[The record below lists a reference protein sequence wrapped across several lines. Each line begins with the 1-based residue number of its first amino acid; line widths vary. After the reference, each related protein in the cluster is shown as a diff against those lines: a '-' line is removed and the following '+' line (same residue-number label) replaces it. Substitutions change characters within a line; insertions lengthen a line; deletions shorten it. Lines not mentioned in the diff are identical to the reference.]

1 MPKPRLLIVL
11 NRLIIGG
18 PAVNTLAVAYLLKD
32 EFEVLLIAGEP
43 AHGEESASYLLERY
57 KGIEVKIINSL
68 KRSIVPFNDLR
79 AFFEIK
85 SVIKEFKPHI
95 VHTHGSKPGVLARV
109 AAWQLNVPVVVH
121 TYHGHVFHSYFS
133 PLVSSLIIK
142 TERWLAKHSSFL
154 IAINEHLKDELS
166 NQYNIAPVSKIVLNR
181 LGIDALP
188 FLESKEQKRMQFR
201 NEFAVQSSQ
210 YAVGIIGRLV
220 PVKNHVAFIELIAS
234 LLFNSR
240 AFLKFF
246 IVGDGDERPKLEN
259 LLKFKEINYTHTGE
273 FFNPEAPVVFTSWRK
288 DMDFVMAGLDI
299 VVLTSLNE
307 GTPVSVMEAMAAGKP
322 VVASNV
328 GGIAELFENE
338 QNGWLYNKYEEL
350 PEACLQILQNR
361 ELYISLSKNAQA
373 FASQKLT
380 LQKQVFTLKMAYL
393 GALNL

>member
-1 MPKPRLLIVL
+1 M
-11 NRLIIGG
+11 
-18 PAVNTLAVAYLLKD
+18 
-32 EFEVLLIAGEP
+32 
-43 AHGEESASYLLERY
+43 
-57 KGIEVKIINSL
+57 
-68 KRSIVPFNDLR
+68 
-79 AFFEIK
+79 
-85 SVIKEFKPHI
+85 
-95 VHTHGSKPGVLARV
+95 
-109 AAWQLNVPVVVH
+109 
-121 TYHGHVFHSYFS
+121 
-133 PLVSSLIIK
+133 
-142 TERWLAKHSSFL
+142 
-154 IAINEHLKDELS
+154 KDELS

-240 AFLKFF
+240 AFPKFF